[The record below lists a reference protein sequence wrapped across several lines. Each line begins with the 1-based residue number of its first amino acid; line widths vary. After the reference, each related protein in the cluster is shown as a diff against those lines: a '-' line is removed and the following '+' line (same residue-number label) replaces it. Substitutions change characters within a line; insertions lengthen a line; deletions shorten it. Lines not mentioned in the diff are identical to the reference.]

1 MTSLIDVRKP
11 LYSITAGDLGS
22 YAYNLSDNLN
32 KIFTLCSKWDAI
44 VLLDEADIFLEARS
58 NHEIERN
65 AMVSVFLKEL
75 E

>member
-1 MTSLIDVRKP
+1 MRKP
-11 LYSITAGDLGS
+11 LYSITAGDLGTHS
-22 YAYNLSDNLN
+22 YNLTENLI
-32 KIFTLCSKWDAI
+32 KIFTLCAKWDAI